1 MAAETSANNANAG
14 GAAPQQPRQH
24 IRGIVKQVLDGGAVV
39 IRGQPRAGPPPE
51 RTLAL
56 AEIDAPRLA
65 RRPTPTQPNPTPA
78 QDEPLAWESRE
89 FLRKMLVGKAIIGVI
104 HHKVPSGRE
113 YGSILLGN
121 DPETAENVTVSLLT
135 EGLAKCRDNCQDEAL
150 KTAEAAAKLNAKGLW
165 APDASSHVREVIWEV
180 DDPRQLKEK
189 FGNKRIPAIIENVRD
204 GSTLRAFLLPDF
216 YHVTLML
223 SGVRSP
229 TFKLGAEGKPEE
241 YGADPFALEAHYF
254 TESRMLQQEVEIVL
268 ESVNN
273 RNFVGSV
280 FHPNGN
286 IAEALLKQGFAK
298 CVDWSLACA
307 TEGPEKYRKAQAY
320 AKEQKLKLWHEYT
333 GPSGPAINAKD
344 KQFTGKVVEV
354 VNGDALVVKRSK
366 TEVRKVHLAS
376 IRPPRLEEGAE
387 RGKTFRA
394 LYDIPYMFEAREF
407 LRKKLIGHNVQVI
420 VDYIQPANNDFP
432 EKTCCTIM
440 IGEVNVAEALVSR
453 GLATVVRYAAD
464 NDQRSSRYDEL
475 LTAED
480 KAKKSN
486 KGLHCKKD
494 NTARRIADVSGDVAK
509 SKQFLPFLKRQERM
523 QAVVEFVASA
533 SRYRLYIPR
542 ETCVITFLLSGI
554 QCPRGERVMPGGTVV
569 EAEPFGNEAAAYVKE
584 MILQREVEI
593 VVENID
599 KGGNFIGWCFE
610 GPSNANNIS
619 LSLVEEGFAKAFI
632 MGDRSSYG
640 ANLLAAEEAAK
651 KKKLRRWANYVEE
664 EDTSK
669 DDDKENGSAAAA
681 EKEIEGERKVNYVKA
696 VVTEVTNEAKLYMQ
710 HVDDGSKLEELMGQI
725 RKEFTENP
733 PLSGAYNPKKG
744 DMCAAKFVD
753 GQWYRAKV
761 EKVTMST
768 GSVSVLY
775 VDYGNR
781 ADIPKGQ
788 TASLPASFNALQP
801 FAHEYSLAL
810 CQLAQDEEYA
820 SLGLDALKEDLLDKQ
835 VKLNVEYKL
844 GTVSYV
850 SVVDAKSE
858 DDIGKGLI
866 AEGLLMAEKRGGR
879 RVAKLVDSYL
889 DAMKE
894 AKRKHLNIWRYG
906 DITEDDA
913 REFGAGR

>member
-1 MAAETSANNANAG
+1 MAAEASATNA
-14 GAAPQQPRQH
+14 GAAPAQQPQRQY
-24 IRGIVKQVLDGGAVV
+24 IKGIVKQVLDGGAVV

-78 QDEPLAWESRE
+78 VDEPLAWESRE
-89 FLRKMLVGKAIIGVI
+89 FLRKLLVGKAIIGVI

-121 DPETAENVTVSLLT
+121 DPETAENVTVSLVS
-135 EGLAKCRDNCQDEAL
+135 EGLAKVRDNCQDEAL
-150 KTAEAAAKLNAKGLW
+150 KTAEATAKTNAKGLW
-165 APDASSHVREVIWEV
+165 AADASSQVRDVIWEV
-180 DDPRQLKEK
+180 ENPRQLVEK
-189 FGNKRIPAIIENVRD
+189 FQGKRIPAIIENVRD
-204 GSTLRAFLLPDF
+204 GSTVRAFLLPDY

-229 TFKLGAEGKPEE
+229 SFRLGPEGKPEE
-241 YGADPFALEAHYF
+241 VGADPFSLEAHYF
-254 TESRMLQQEVEIVL
+254 TESRLLQQEVEVVL

-286 IAEALLKQGFAK
+286 IAVPLLKQGFAK

-307 TEGPEKYRKAQAY
+307 TEGPEKYRQAQAY
-320 AKEQKLKLWHEYT
+320 AKEQKLKLWHDYA
-333 GPSGPAINAKD
+333 GPSGPAISAKD
-344 KQFTGKVVEV
+344 KQFTGKVIEI
-354 VNGDALVVKRSK
+354 VNGDALVVRRSK

-432 EKTCCTIM
+432 EKTCTTVM
-440 IGEVNVAEALVSR
+440 IGETNVAEALVSR

-486 KGLHCKKD
+486 KGLHNKKA
-494 NTARRIADVSGDVAK
+494 NTTRRIADVSGDVAR
-509 SKQFLPFLKRQERM
+509 SKQFLPFLQQKGRL

-554 QCPRGERVMPGGTVV
+554 SCPRGERVMPGGTVV
-569 EAEPFGNEAAAYVKE
+569 EAEPFGNEAAAYVKD

-593 VVENID
+593 QVEAID

-610 GPSNANNIS
+610 GASHTNNIS
-619 LSLVEEGFAKAFI
+619 VSLVEQGFASAFI
-632 MGDRSSYG
+632 MGDRTNHGG
-640 ANLLAAEEAAK
+640 AIVAAEEAAK

-664 EDTSK
+664 EAAADDK
-669 DDDKENGSAAAA
+669 DDKENAAASA
-681 EKEIEGERKVNYVKA
+681 DIDGERKVNYVDA
-696 VVTEVTNEAKLYMQ
+696 VVTEVTSEAKLYVQ
-710 HVDDGSKLEELMGQI
+710 HVEDGKKLEEFMGQI

-733 PLSGAYNPKKG
+733 PLSGAFTPKRG
-744 DMCAAKFVD
+744 DLCAAKFVD

-761 EKVTMST
+761 ERVNAKEGT
-768 GSVSVLY
+768 VSVLY
-775 VDYGNR
+775 IDYGNR

-788 TASLPASFNALQP
+788 TASLPSSFGGLKP
-801 FAHEYSLAL
+801 FAHEYCLAL
-810 CQLAQDEEYA
+810 CQLAQDEENA
-820 SLGLDALKEDLLDKQ
+820 ALGLDALKEDLLDNT
-835 VKLNVEYKL
+835 VKLNVEYKA
-844 GTVSYV
+844 GSVSYV
-850 SVVDAKSE
+850 SLVDAKS
-858 DDIGKGLI
+858 DADIGKALI

-879 RVAKLVDSYL
+879 RLAKLVDAYVE
-889 DAMKE
+889 AMNQ

-906 DITEDDA
+906 DITQDDA
-913 REFGAGR
+913 REFGVGR